1 MDIRKK
7 IISITWAAL
16 LAGAVFS
23 QTVYGSQSCEHDIN
37 YCSNGDG
44 THYVYC
50 TQASCGYERTEDCA
64 YLDGYCPYCGY
75 AFLDDTTY
83 TEAKG
88 EGNKEEPKKQ
98 NEGKIESG
106 SYDGPVA
113 ESEAAAFIDKA
124 AEGKESTDI
133 APLGYSCG
141 AVGAD
146 GGVVTDWYQ
155 FEPYEIVILAQIM
168 RHEAGNQPEAGQI
181 GVVEVILNRMASP
194 YFSQNTVSGIVYAP
208 KQFSYA
214 ENSRT
219 IVPTKYE
226 LSLVR
231 DIILG
236 NKRVFND
243 PNILYFRNTMITSGF
258 STSLPVDWGSHKY
271 ATYIKDHAFYYQ

>member
-1 MDIRKK
+1 MGIRKK
-7 IISITWAAL
+7 TISVILAVLFIGSDLTQAAY
-16 LAGAVFS
+16 AGQV
-23 QTVYGSQSCEHDIN
+23 CEHDID

-50 TQASCGYERTEDCA
+50 TEAKCRYERTEDCA
-64 YLDGYCPYCGY
+64 YLEGYCPYCGY
-75 AFLDDTTY
+75 AFPDD
-83 TEAKG
+83 
-88 EGNKEEPKKQ
+88 
-98 NEGKIESG
+98 S
-106 SYDGPVA
+106 
-113 ESEAAAFIDKA
+113 SEAEEIREEKE
-124 AEGKESTDI
+124 AETENQIEKHSEIRSADMPASESADSFADMGEMGRESTGI
-133 APLGYSCG
+133 VPLGYSCG
-141 AVGAD
+141 AAGAD
-146 GGVVTDWYQ
+146 GGVVTDWYH

-219 IVPTKYE
+219 IVPTEYE
-226 LSLVR
+226 LSLVK

-236 NKRVFND
+236 NKRVFNY
-243 PNILYFRNTMITSGF
+243 PNIMYFRNTMITSGF

>member
-1 MDIRKK
+1 MDVRKRTISVIVVTL
-7 IISITWAAL
+7 IIGLHLSQNVY
-16 LAGAVFS
+16 AGQV
-23 QTVYGSQSCEHDIN
+23 CEHDIN

-50 TQASCGYERTEDCA
+50 AEAKCHYERTEECA
-64 YLDGYCPYCGY
+64 YLEGNCPYCGY
-75 AFLDDTTY
+75 YFPDDGTD
-83 TEAKG
+83 A
-88 EGNKEEPKKQ
+88 EETREEHEEETKKQ
-98 NEGKIESG
+98 NEENRKTYFADKSSEEPVTSSADKGG
-106 SYDGPVA
+106 S
-113 ESEAAAFIDKA
+113 
-124 AEGKESTDI
+124 GKESTDI
-133 APLGYSCG
+133 IPLGYSCG

-214 ENSRT
+214 ENSKT
-219 IVPTKYE
+219 IVPTEYE

-243 PNILYFRNTMITSGF
+243 SNILYFRNTMITSGF